1 MKKILFLIHDLG
13 RGGAEKV
20 LVNLV
25 NHMDH
30 EQFDICVTA
39 LFGGG
44 VNEQFLD
51 PHIRFRTVF
60 PCMIPG
66 NSKWMKW
73 LSPSTLH
80 KLCVKG
86 HYDVE
91 ASYLEGP
98 SARVISGCS
107 DPDTKLVCWI
117 HSLFTT
123 KKGASWSFKNEEE
136 AESCYQRFD
145 RIVCVSETVKK
156 AFENTFALRRP
167 ALVLYN
173 TIDSMRILQLAQ
185 MEPDSIADGEL
196 DRSLIAVGTPKPVK
210 AFDRLV
216 RIVARLRGEGVSANL
231 IFLGDGPDREKL
243 EQMVRELHLQNAV
256 SFLGYQGNPYQFLA
270 RSALFVCSSLSE
282 GFSTAATEA
291 LIVGTPVCTTEVSG
305 MREML
310 GDNEYGLITDND
322 ENALYQGIKRMLTEP
337 GLLQHYREKAR
348 ERGRS
353 FSTEH
358 TVQAVERFLKT
369 L

>member
-44 VNEQFLD
+44 VNEQYLD
-51 PHIRFRTVF
+51 QHIRFRTVF
-60 PCMIPG
+60 PRMIPG
-66 NSKWMKW
+66 NTRWMKW

-80 KLCVKG
+80 KLCVKE

-91 ASYLEGP
+91 VSYLEGP
-98 SARVISGCS
+98 SARVISGCNE
-107 DPDTKLVCWI
+107 PDTKLVCWI
-117 HSLFTT
+117 HSMFSS
-123 KKGASWSFKNEEE
+123 KKMAARSFRDEEE
-136 AESCYQRFD
+136 AEACYLRFD
-145 RIVCVSETVKK
+145 QIICVSETVKN

-196 DRSLIAVGTPKPVK
+196 DRSLIAIGTPKPVK

-216 RIVARLRGEGVSANL
+216 RIVPDCAGKAFQL
-231 IFLGDGPDREKL
+231 I
-243 EQMVRELHLQNAV
+243 
-256 SFLGYQGNPYQFLA
+256 
-270 RSALFVCSSLSE
+270 
-282 GFSTAATEA
+282 
-291 LIVGTPVCTTEVSG
+291 
-305 MREML
+305 
-310 GDNEYGLITDND
+310 
-322 ENALYQGIKRMLTEP
+322 
-337 GLLQHYREKAR
+337 
-348 ERGRS
+348 
-353 FSTEH
+353 
-358 TVQAVERFLKT
+358 
-369 L
+369 